1 LLPADERLRMLHSLA
16 GGRLLGQRFGSGTP
30 NVLALHGWGRTHRDF
45 DAVLA
50 PFALDP
56 LDAIALDL
64 AGFGSAPAP
73 PDAWGTADYA
83 DLVSLVLDEMTPQ
96 VVVLGHS
103 FGGRV
108 AVQLAAARP
117 QEVQTLVLSGV
128 PDLVRRT
135 RRPQAALRFRAARR
149 LHRWGV
155 LSDERIE
162 SARQRHGSA
171 DYRAAVGVMRQVL
184 VKTLA
189 EDYQDQ
195 LASIG
200 CPISLVWGD
209 NDTEAPIAGAEELVR
224 THPGT
229 SLTVC
234 PGAGHLTPLTAP
246 VVLREA
252 VVDALA

>member
-1 LLPADERLRMLHSLA
+1 MLHSLA
-16 GGRLLGQRFGSGTP
+16 GGRLLGRRFGAATP
-30 NVLALHGWGRTHRDF
+30 SVLALPGWARTHRDF

-50 PFALDP
+50 PADGQP

-64 AGFGSAPAP
+64 PGFGATPAP
-73 PDAWGTADYA
+73 PAAWGTADYA
-83 DLVSLVLDEMTPQ
+83 ELVGLVLDEMTPR

-108 AVQLAAARP
+108 GVHLAAARP
-117 QEVQTLVLSGV
+117 EAIGALVLSGV

-135 RRPQAALRFRAARR
+135 QRPQVPTRFRAARR

-155 LSDERIE
+155 LSDERME
-162 SARQRHGSA
+162 AARQRHGSA
-171 DYRAAVGVMRQVL
+171 DYRAAEGVMRQVL

-189 EDYQDQ
+189 EHYEDQ
-195 LASIG
+195 LAAIG

-209 NDTEAPIAGAEELVR
+209 NDTAAPLAAAEELVR
-224 THPGT
+224 IHPGT
-229 SLTVC
+229 TLTVC

-246 VVLREA
+246 AALRRA
-252 VVDALA
+252 VVDAQA

>member
-1 LLPADERLRMLHSLA
+1 MLHALA
-16 GGRLLGQRFGSGTP
+16 EGRLLGQRFGSGTP
-30 NVLALHGWGRTHRDF
+30 SVLALHGWGRSHRDF

-50 PFALDP
+50 PLAGDP

-64 AGFGSAPAP
+64 PRFASAPPP

-83 DLVSLVLDEMTPQ
+83 DLVSLVLEEMTPQ

-108 AVQLAAARP
+108 GVQLAAARP
-117 QEVQTLVLSGV
+117 REVRALVLSGG
-128 PDLVRRT
+128 PELVRRT
-135 RRPQAALRFRAARR
+135 HRPQAPLRFRIARR

-155 LSDERIE
+155 VSDERIE
-162 SARQRHGSA
+162 SAPQRHGSP
-171 DYRAAVGVMRQVL
+171 DHRAAAGVMRQVL

-195 LASIG
+195 LASIV

-209 NDTEAPIAGAEELVR
+209 DDTEAPIAGAQELVR
-224 THPGT
+224 THAGT
-229 SLTVC
+229 TLTVC
-234 PGAGHLTPLTAP
+234 PGAGHLTPLTASFA
-246 VVLREA
+246 LRQA
-252 VVDALA
+252 VVDAQV